1 MAEGFFNARV
11 LAAKFSTL
19 YAHLE
24 ELLSKQAQYDWGL
37 RAVKSVLNIAGV
49 LKRASPDLEEDL
61 LMMRALR
68 DFNVPKIV
76 AADEVVFFGLLNDL
90 FPTLAPKRQ
99 FDEELRDFV
108 SASCDEANYW
118 ADPYFNLK
126 VGTADW

>member
-49 LKRASPDLEEDL
+49 L
-61 LMMRALR
+61 
-68 DFNVPKIV
+68 
-76 AADEVVFFGLLNDL
+76 
-90 FPTLAPKRQ
+90 
-99 FDEELRDFV
+99 
-108 SASCDEANYW
+108 
-118 ADPYFNLK
+118 
-126 VGTADW
+126 